1 MDFDTVIPGHGPM
14 ITKQQLVQ
22 ARKKFGMLLERVRE
36 MNRERK
42 TQDEIT
48 QTLIKEFNWG
58 SGPSAGQIPG
68 MIIELR

>member
-1 MDFDTVIPGHGPM
+1 
-14 ITKQQLVQ
+14 
-22 ARKKFGMLLERVRE
+22 

-42 TQDEIT
+42 TQEEIT

-68 MIIELR
+68 MMIELR